1 MFFCFYAPKS
11 PMFKRDGD
19 TEVPEPFAE
28 MAKFFTE
35 SRLLQQD
42 VKLLIEGVSNQLV
55 MATIIHP
62 VSYGEHVWESFVTS
76 IIIIYVHECL
86 LYTRKMHTVAC
97 SLVEGHKMR
106 YLWRVPQIGQL
117 QQQLRL
123 SAVEEQRTYHGSHHQ
138 QPRKEQSELAG
149 LGRAVLCRLL

>member
-1 MFFCFYAPKS
+1 MHLDVKS

-55 MATIIHP
+55 MATVIHP
-62 VSYGEHVWESFVTS
+62 VSCEMQY
-76 IIIIYVHECL
+76 ECASVG
-86 LYTRKMHTVAC
+86 RVRV
-97 SLVEGHKMR
+97 SL
-106 YLWRVPQIGQL
+106 
-117 QQQLRL
+117 
-123 SAVEEQRTYHGSHHQ
+123 
-138 QPRKEQSELAG
+138 
-149 LGRAVLCRLL
+149 